1 MDASSQKDIR
11 EALAFKEFVIPKMYD
26 KKVHCVA
33 CAIHS
38 RIVRVRSREDR
49 KNREAP
55 KRVRRDADG
64 KVVKTAT
71 KV

>member
-1 MDASSQKDIR
+1 
-11 EALAFKEFVIPKMYD
+11 MYD

-49 KNREAP
+49 KNREPP

-64 KVVKTAT
+64 KVVKTAV
-71 KV
+71 KAWNK